1 MDNNTQTPQPNHE
14 QRCPTCGEPYE
25 STTMRALVCS
35 AFPHGTGQLPEPDVY
50 STKPLLDKSIQPEP
64 DKNHGQPAANVHE
77 TGESVDKQPTH
88 YKKKNGVDGYYGPDI
103 PHDEQPDTTSI
114 TCGHCGRRY
123 RLADGHSCKERL
135 QPKTPQSEASGHGVN
150 GLVGQPDYTSAGEF
164 EQQIENELMDLQR
177 ISFYDEGLADTT
189 VKGAVAAILAAHNQA
204 IRAELQALASSN
216 NWRVQL
222 ESRMAALDKDK
233 EFDPEYGD
241 ESYGQQG
248 ETEL

>member
-1 MDNNTQTPQPNHE
+1 MQEYTLDNNTQTPQPNHE
-14 QRCPTCGEPYE
+14 QSVCPECHGAGVALAPLKGWPVRNYAAQYEPLVRAKMGEARKPDDEDCPTC
-25 STTMRALVCS
+25 
-35 AFPHGTGQLPEPDVY
+35 HGSGQLPEPDLY
-50 STKPLLDKSIQPEP
+50 STKPLLDKSIQP
-64 DKNHGQPAANVHE
+64 
-77 TGESVDKQPTH
+77 
-88 YKKKNGVDGYYGPDI
+88 
-103 PHDEQPDTTSI
+103 DTTSI
-114 TCGHCGRRY
+114 ICGHCGRRY
-123 RLADGHSCKERL
+123 RLADGHSCKERY
-135 QPKTPQSEASGHGVN
+135 QPKTSVKEASGHGVN

-233 EFDPEYGD
+233 EIE
-241 ESYGQQG
+241 
-248 ETEL
+248 